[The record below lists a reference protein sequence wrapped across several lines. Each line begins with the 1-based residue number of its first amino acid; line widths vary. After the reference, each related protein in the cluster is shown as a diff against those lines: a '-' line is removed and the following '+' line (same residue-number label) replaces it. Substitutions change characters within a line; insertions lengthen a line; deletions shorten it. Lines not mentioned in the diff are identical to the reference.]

1 MDKLAESINTFVSSQ
16 LIPLAVPIAV
26 AALVIVGLG
35 LLIGWQRVIDWCKGH
50 VLHIVFGLICIY
62 LATDIVQS
70 FVTSLGG
77 F

>member
-1 MDKLAESINTFVSSQ
+1 MDRLAEAINNFVSSQ

-26 AALVIVGLG
+26 AALVIVGFG

-50 VLHIVFGLICIY
+50 VLHIIFGLSCIS
-62 LATDIVQS
+62 LATDLVQS
-70 FVTSLGG
+70 FITSLGG